1 MFKNGY
7 KTSTPVRSP
16 KTSFVRED
24 LGSFESS
31 TFEDEIEP
39 EKEKP
44 SSLRS
49 SRSSSGSFCEIWID
63 WSVVKDMHDMN
74 LGRFCTKFR
83 MIKRSI
89 SHRIYYYLAPN
100 VFLKIYKFQY
110 FGLG

>member
-44 SSLRS
+44 SSSRS
-49 SRSSSGSFCEIWID
+49 SRSSSESFCEIWID
-63 WSVVKDMHDMN
+63 WSVVEDMHDLMET
-74 LGRFCTKFR
+74 LAGRLETKEF
-83 MIKRSI
+83 I
-89 SHRIYYYLAPN
+89 S
-100 VFLKIYKFQY
+100 
-110 FGLG
+110 